1 MADSGWHRIAGEEA
15 RILYSSGGA
24 SYASQRRADER
35 IASQIEAMLVGA
47 GPVLNV
53 GAGTGN
59 YEPSG
64 RRTVSAEPSM
74 SMISARAAPAGSVCA
89 VAEELPFADNAFE
102 QAMGI
107 FTLHHWADRGRGLA
121 ELARVSKHQLILV
134 YDRAQVLRSCL
145 FDFFPELVDTT
156 WVRTLPTV
164 DDIAPHLD
172 IEEVKALWVPA
183 DCSDGFTFAYWNR
196 PEAYLLGEVRASM
209 SSFARLDPTS
219 VADGCKRLRRSI
231 ETGEWDRIYGEL
243 RGLSKADL
251 GYRLAATRAPRRAV
265 EY

>member
-1 MADSGWHRIAGEEA
+1 MVDFGSHRIAGEEA
-15 RILYSSGGA
+15 RILYSSSGA

-35 IASQIEAMLVGA
+35 IASQIEAMLVGT

-64 RRTVSAEPSM
+64 RWTVSVEPSM
-74 SMISARAAPAGSVCA
+74 SMIGARAAPAGSVCA

-107 FTLHHWADRGRGLA
+107 FTLHHWVDRGRGLA
-121 ELARVSKHQLILV
+121 ELARVSKYQLILV
-134 YDRAQVLRSCL
+134 YDRAQVLRSWL

-156 WVRTLPTV
+156 WGRTLPTEY
-164 DDIAPHLD
+164 DIAPHLD
-172 IEEVKALWVPA
+172 IEEVKVLWVPA
-183 DCSDGFTFAYWNR
+183 DCSDGFTGAYWNR
-196 PEAYLLGEVRASM
+196 PEAYLLDEVRESM

-219 VADGCKRLRRSI
+219 VADGCKRLCRAV
-231 ETGEWDRIYGEL
+231 ETGEWDRTYGEL
-243 RGLSKADL
+243 RGMSKADL
-251 GYRLAATRAPRRAV
+251 GYRLAATRAPSRSAQD
-265 EY
+265 